1 MNDYDKLADAVET
14 PEIGELQREYHRSID
29 DGYSLQ
35 RMNDND
41 DVRFARWNSQST
53 DGKKHSANLGQGA
66 QAFPFEGAND
76 GRIFHTDDLI
86 NTQVDIL
93 QTAFKRAQLK
103 LGGSEV
109 NDLPVSQT
117 ASTLMQWLV
126 GTKMRHDLVSE
137 SELLAQ
143 FGTQYGYGILFVGW
157 QQENGLKPLKVTMEE
172 IMAMTQQA
180 EEGSMLAELPEMIQ
194 DPEREDGAID
204 VITGQLENIS
214 RPRAREMITELREEG
229 VTTIPIPYL
238 AKNRAVVTALKPL
251 EDVSFPPETVDIQ
264 DARVIFRRVF
274 LNTVQVREKIKSE
287 EWSEEFVEE
296 VLKTQGN
303 STYHNDIQTSISGL
317 RVSDGMIVRDNL
329 IEIVYA
335 YTKSID
341 ENNNIGIYCTVFSPL
356 LSSST
361 GTDPLY
367 AKHIHVDYAHNQYPF
382 VLYKRENVRRQITES
397 RGIPEISQTQQS
409 ELKSQHDSI
418 YDYTSFSTIPPLAVN
433 RRMGQIK
440 KYGPGT
446 QIMVTRPDD
455 VQHLDGPKKDPAV
468 AFKLIEEVKAQAD
481 KYFGFPN
488 AQIPPAVSQ
497 VKQQRVVNSW
507 LNVWQEAYQ
516 QILCLA
522 VQYMGPEEINRVT
535 GSDLPMDMS
544 VNDYDIVLRFDV
556 AEALDPEGVEK
567 RLSAIAQYIVPQDMA
582 GVIDRAKLIEFQT
595 RAIAPEYADDLI
607 VPQAQ
612 ATVKMKEQIKSDV
625 TKMMVG
631 VEPEYSEE
639 VDPAAGN
646 KLQMLEGIVQNNP
659 KIQQQVEQGDQLL
672 QKMLEAYQQNLQFS
686 VQQQENAKI
695 GKMGMSPVTGQ

>member
-1 MNDYDKLADAVET
+1 MNEYDKLADAVET
-14 PEIGELQREYHRSID
+14 PDIGELQREYHRSID
-29 DGYSLQ
+29 DGYSMQ
-35 RMNDND
+35 RMSDND
-41 DVRFARWNSQST
+41 DVRFARWNSQSS
-53 DGKKHSANLGQGA
+53 DGKKHSSNLDQGK

-109 NDLPVSQT
+109 NDLPVAQT
-117 ASTLMQWLV
+117 ATTLMKWLI
-126 GTKMRHDLVSE
+126 GTKMRHDLLSE

-143 FGTQYGYGILFVGW
+143 FGQQYGYGILFVGW
-157 QQENGLKPLKVTMEE
+157 EQENGLRQMEITMEE
-172 IMAMTQQA
+172 IVAMAEQV
-180 EEGSMLAELPEMIQ
+180 EGQSILAELPEMIQ

-204 VITGQLENIS
+204 IITGQLENIS
-214 RPRAREMITELREEG
+214 RPKARDMIRELRDTG
-229 VTTIPIPYL
+229 ATKIPVPYL
-238 AKNRAVVTALKPL
+238 AKNRPVCTSLKPL
-251 EDVSFPPETVDIQ
+251 EDVSFPPETVNIQ
-264 DARVIFRRVF
+264 DARCIFRRVF
-274 LNTVQVREKIKSE
+274 LTAVQVREKIKSE
-287 EWSEEFVEE
+287 EWNEDFVEA
-296 VLKTQGN
+296 VLKTQGS
-303 STYHNDIQTSISGL
+303 STNYNDVQTSISGL
-317 RVSDGMIVRDNL
+317 KVSDGLIVRDNL
-329 IEIVYA
+329 VEIVYA

-356 LSSST
+356 LSHNA
-361 GTDPLY
+361 GTDPLF
-367 AKHIHVDYAHNQYPF
+367 AKHLHVDYAHNKYPF

-397 RGIPEISQTQQS
+397 RGIPEISKTQQS
-409 ELKSQHDSI
+409 ELKSQHDSV
-418 YDYTSFSTIPPLAVN
+418 YDFTSFSTIPPLAVN

-440 KYGPGT
+440 KYGPGA

-488 AQIPPAVSQ
+488 VQLPPAVSQ

-522 VQYMGPEEINRVT
+522 VQYMSPEEIHRVT
-535 GSDLPMDMS
+535 GSQMPLDMN
-544 VNDYDIVLRFDV
+544 VNDYDIILRFDV
-556 AEALDPEGVEK
+556 AEALDAEGVEK
-567 RLSAIAQYIVPQDMA
+567 RLSAIAQYVVPQDMA

-607 VPQAQ
+607 VPQEQ
-612 ATVKMKEQIKSDV
+612 ATVKMKDQVKTAVSQ
-625 TKMMVG
+625 MMNG
-631 VEPEYSEE
+631 IEPEYNQE

-646 KLQMLEGIVQNNP
+646 KLGMLENIVQNNP
-659 KIQQQVEQGDQLL
+659 KLQEQLQGDQLL

-686 VQQQENAKI
+686 VQQQENAQI

>member
-1 MNDYDKLADAVET
+1 VA
-14 PEIGELQREYHRSID
+14 
-29 DGYSLQ
+29 
-35 RMNDND
+35 
-41 DVRFARWNSQST
+41 
-53 DGKKHSANLGQGA
+53 
-66 QAFPFEGAND
+66 
-76 GRIFHTDDLI
+76 
-86 NTQVDIL
+86 
-93 QTAFKRAQLK
+93 
-103 LGGSEV
+103 
-109 NDLPVSQT
+109 
-117 ASTLMQWLV
+117 
-126 GTKMRHDLVSE
+126 
-137 SELLAQ
+137 
-143 FGTQYGYGILFVGW
+143 
-157 QQENGLKPLKVTMEE
+157 
-172 IMAMTQQA
+172 
-180 EEGSMLAELPEMIQ
+180 
-194 DPEREDGAID
+194 
-204 VITGQLENIS
+204 
-214 RPRAREMITELREEG
+214 
-229 VTTIPIPYL
+229 
-238 AKNRAVVTALKPL
+238 
-251 EDVSFPPETVDIQ
+251 IQ

-335 YTKSID
+335 YTKAID
-341 ENNNIGIYCTVFSPL
+341 EDNNIGIYCTVFSPL
-356 LSSST
+356 ISSST
-361 GTDPLY
+361 GTDPIY
-367 AKHIHVDYAHNQYPF
+367 AKHIHVDYAHNKYPF

-397 RGIPEISQTQQS
+397 RGIPEISQTQQG

-418 YDYTSFSTIPPLAVN
+418 YDFTSFSTIPPLAVN

-488 AQIPPAVSQ
+488 SQLPPALSQ

-522 VQYMGPEEINRVT
+522 VQYMEPEEINRVT
-535 GSDLPMDMS
+535 GSELPMDMS
-544 VNDYDIVLRFDV
+544 VNDYDIILRFDV
-556 AEALDPEGVEK
+556 AEALDSEGVEK

-639 VDPAAGN
+639 VDPAAQN
-646 KLQMLEGIVQNNP
+646 KLQMLQGIVQNNP
-659 KIQQQVEQGDQLL
+659 KIQQAVEGGDDLL